1 MPFTEDMPNTKQP
14 IKFDSKNFGK
24 NIKQKSSQRKLGNYL
39 DIRQSTGRYRDGH
52 NLKT

>member
-1 MPFTEDMPNTKQP
+1 MPFTKDTPNTKQP
-14 IKFDSKNFGK
+14 IKFDSKHFGK

-39 DIRQSTGRYRDGH
+39 DIRQNIGRYRDRH